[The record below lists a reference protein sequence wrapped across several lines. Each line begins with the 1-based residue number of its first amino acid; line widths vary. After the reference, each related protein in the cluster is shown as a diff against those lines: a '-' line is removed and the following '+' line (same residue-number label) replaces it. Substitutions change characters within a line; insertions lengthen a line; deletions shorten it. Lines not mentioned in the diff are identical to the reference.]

1 MNVRTI
7 DEFKSDIEDSPIN
20 IEQAGRDFEATI
32 RLRQDVESYFDLR
45 RQMSQDDAEFAQKN
59 IASRMTSMDLAINP
73 NKAKDAAKVS
83 GLGVGEIISRYD
95 RQHYVELLYDAN
107 LPELLSYVDDGA
119 THVAKSLGWSDD
131 KIMDEFIKYDR
142 EQALKE
148 ITPQLKA
155 DSSFLQNTVFKR
167 EGYDGFIQPEELPY
181 YMKQEYDK
189 YEYRETD
196 KSACVPKSE
205 PVKSSNNNFFEAK
218 STELPLPDNDAYKVK
233 SDFRNRMYNT
243 AFDDYGFDEKFD
255 DDDLDY

>member
-59 IASRMTSMDLAINP
+59 ISS
-73 NKAKDAAKVS
+73 
-83 GLGVGEIISRYD
+83 LGVGEIISRYD

-119 THVAKSLGWSDD
+119 THVAKSLGWSEDE
-131 KIMDEFIKYDR
+131 IMDEFIKYDR

-155 DSSFLQNTVFKR
+155 DSSFLQNTVFRR

-205 PVKSSNNNFFEAK
+205 PVESSNNNFFEAK
-218 STELPLPDNDAYKVK
+218 STELPLPDDAYKVK